1 VSAGSVSLGEL
12 WPLFGLRL
20 RTSRLEL
27 RLPTDDELPALMA
40 VARDG
45 IHPPDEMPFAV
56 PWTRATGAEFE
67 RGFLQHHWR
76 IRGAWSPED
85 WALNLAAYRDGEPVG
100 SQTVGAESFAVRG
113 VVDTGSWLG
122 QRFQGHGL
130 GKEMRAGVLALAFDG
145 LGAREARSEAFED
158 NPASAAVS
166 RALGYEQDGDEWK
179 VVEGRPRRAQRF
191 RITRERWAARPRLEA
206 ALAGLEPCRSLFGA
220 G

>member
-1 VSAGSVSLGEL
+1 MSPEASSLGEI
-12 WPLFGLRL
+12 WPLFGLRI
-20 RTSRLEL
+20 RTPRLEL
-27 RLPTDDELPALMA
+27 RLPTDDDLPALMA
-40 VARDG
+40 VARAG

-67 RGFLQHHWR
+67 RGFVQHHWMV
-76 IRGAWSPED
+76 RGAWSPED
-85 WALNLAAYRDGEPVG
+85 WALNLAAFRDGEPVG
-100 SQTVGAESFAVRG
+100 SQTLTAAGFATLG

-122 QRFQGHGL
+122 QPFQGEGL

-145 LGAREARSEAFED
+145 LGARVARSEAFER
-158 NPASAAVS
+158 NPASAGVS
-166 RALGYEQDGDEWK
+166 RALGYEEDGEDWK

-191 RITRERWAARPRLEA
+191 RITRERWAARRKLEV